1 MYIWLA
7 VIIILQLDCSSVV
20 LVSSSAI
27 SAATLSTGSSPRDT
41 TMTSP
46 GVISDGHKEDER
58 ENEQEGSLPGAT
70 YSNCLP
76 YNANHLG

>member
-7 VIIILQLDCSSVV
+7 VIIILQPDFSCVI
-20 LVSSSAI
+20 LVSRSAI
-27 SAATLSTGSSPRDT
+27 SASTLSTGSSPRDT

-46 GVISDGHKEDER
+46 GKISDEHQEDER

-70 YSNCLP
+70 LSNCLP
-76 YNANHLG
+76 YNVNHLG

>member
-1 MYIWLA
+1 MCIWLA
-7 VIIILQLDCSSVV
+7 VIIILQPDCSCVV

-46 GVISDGHKEDER
+46 GAISDGNQEDER
-58 ENEQEGSLPGAT
+58 ENKQEGPLPGAT